1 MNMKAFR
8 PGSRQAVNREG
19 KFRTR
24 AQVSAV
30 HLLIA
35 LLLVFSIPQHVE
47 AYSFLTHQDI
57 VDVAWKGS
65 IRPALL
71 ARFPTITPS
80 QLREARAYAYGGATI
95 QDMGYYPFG
104 HGFFSDL
111 THYVRSGEFVNN
123 LFHDAQTVDEYAFAI
138 GALAH
143 YVGDNDGHRYATN
156 PATPLEFPPLGK
168 KFGPIVTYDQA
179 PHAHI
184 RTEFAYDVEQLG
196 LDEFAPV
203 AYRHSVRFLV
213 AQRLLEQAFFDTY
226 GLRLRSVLGRPRP
239 AIASYRS
246 SMQNLLPKAARAEVL
261 IHRKN
266 LLPQEDTPAFQQFA
280 TRQSQAGIDNGWANY
295 SRKDGFEIHFIAF
308 LLRVVPKVGTIS
320 DLAIRG
326 PSAETNRWYIESVNR
341 TTDDYERMLR
351 ELAKDPRHR
360 LDLPDRD
367 LDTGN
372 LVQPGSYPLT
382 DKTYAELLTKLTAQ
396 PNDAIP
402 AGLQQNILSYYS
414 DPDAPII
421 TKKNPGAWNRVQ
433 TDLTKLRGMQTLGG
447 KSVAMLHP

>member
-1 MNMKAFR
+1 MKAFR
-8 PGSRQAVNREG
+8 PGSRSAANS
-19 KFRTR
+19 TR

-35 LLLVFSIPQHVE
+35 LLLVFSIPRHVE

-57 VDVAWKGS
+57 VDVAWEGS

-80 QLREARAYAYGGATI
+80 QLREARAYAYGGGTI

-104 HGFFSDL
+104 DEFFSDL

-123 LFHDAQTVDEYAFAI
+123 LFQDAQTVDEYAFAI

-184 RTEFAYDVEQLG
+184 RTEFAYDVEQLSN
-196 LDEFAPV
+196 DEFAPIS
-203 AYRHSVRFLV
+203 YRHSVRFLV

-266 LLPQEDTPAFQQFA
+266 FPPAEDTPAFHQFA
-280 TRQSQAGIDNGWANY
+280 TRQSQAGIDNGWAKY
-295 SRKDGFEIHFIAF
+295 SRKDGFEVHFIAF
-308 LLRVVPKVGTIS
+308 LIRIVPKVGTIS

-326 PSAETNRWYIESVNR
+326 PNAETNRWYIESVNR

-372 LVQPGSYPLT
+372 LEQPGSYPLT
-382 DKTYAELLTKLTAQ
+382 DKTYAELLTKLTAR
-396 PNDAIP
+396 PNHAIP

-414 DPDAPII
+414 NPDAPIT
-421 TKKNPGAWNRVQ
+421 TKKNRGAWNRVQ
-433 TDLTKLRGMQTLGG
+433 TSLTKLRGMQTVGD

>member
-1 MNMKAFR
+1 MKAFR
-8 PGSRQAVNREG
+8 PGSRSAANS
-19 KFRTR
+19 TR

-35 LLLVFSIPQHVE
+35 LLLVFSIPRHVE

-57 VDVAWKGS
+57 VDVAWEGS

-71 ARFPTITPS
+71 ARFPTITHS
-80 QLREARAYAYGGATI
+80 QLREARAYAYGGGTI

-104 HGFFSDL
+104 DEFFSDL

-123 LFHDAQTVDEYAFAI
+123 LFQDAQTVDEYAFAI

-184 RTEFAYDVEQLG
+184 RTEFAYDVEQLSN
-196 LDEFAPV
+196 DEFAPIS
-203 AYRHSVRFLV
+203 YRHSVRFLV

-266 LLPQEDTPAFQQFA
+266 FPPAEDTPAFHQFA
-280 TRQSQAGIDNGWANY
+280 TRQSQAGIDNGWAKY
-295 SRKDGFEIHFIAF
+295 SRKDGFEVHFIAF
-308 LLRVVPKVGTIS
+308 LIRIVPKVGTIS

-326 PSAETNRWYIESVNR
+326 PNAETNRWYIESVNR

-372 LVQPGSYPLT
+372 LEQPGSYPLT
-382 DKTYAELLTKLTAQ
+382 DKTYAELLTKLTAR
-396 PNDAIP
+396 PNHTIP

-414 DPDAPII
+414 NPDAPIT
-421 TKKNPGAWNRVQ
+421 TKKNRGAWNRVQ
-433 TDLTKLRGMQTLGG
+433 TSLTKLRGMQTVGD